1 MFEVNDIDKKEKVK
15 YIKYYIKKHV
25 YLIERHNRR
34 KGGKLMRKLSLIGRI
49 AICLILG
56 IIIGLSCKS
65 IFLDFPIRILVT
77 ISGLFGNFL
86 SFIIPLIIIAFIV
99 PGIASLGKK
108 SGKGLLITTILA
120 YISTITAGTLTYIVS
135 LIALPNFL
143 KGNINL
149 SESAQGV
156 SAYFAIEMPAIMN
169 VMSALILAFVLGIGL
184 SRIED
189 SKLLVVFNEFSDI
202 VLKVIKGVLIPFVP
216 IYIGC
221 IFANLAYNGEIV
233 ETLKSFAVVYI
244 VLFSMQAIYIL
255 IQYVIAGTIKKENP
269 FKLLKN
275 MIPAYLTAVG
285 TQSSAATIPVTLKS
299 VENNKVSSEV
309 KDFVVPLCATIHLA
323 GDTITLVVTSMAV
336 MYMNGQEPTFSK
348 IIPFI
353 LMLGVTMIAAPGIP
367 GGGVMAALGLLETMF
382 GFGTVEKPIMIAL
395 HAAQDSFGTA
405 TNITGD
411 GAIAIIVD
419 YILNRKDK
427 NKAE

>member
-1 MFEVNDIDKKEKVK
+1 MK
-15 YIKYYIKKHV
+15 
-25 YLIERHNRR
+25 
-34 KGGKLMRKLSLIGRI
+34 KLSLIGRI
-49 AICLILG
+49 VVCLVLG
-56 IIIGLSCKS
+56 ILIGLGCQA
-65 IFLDFPIRILVT
+65 IELEVPIKILVT

-120 YISTITAGTLTYIVS
+120 YISTITAGILAY
-135 LIALPNFL
+135 LISMAILPKFL
-143 KGNINL
+143 KGNIL
-149 SESAQGV
+149 LGEQVQGV
-156 SAYFAIEMPAIMN
+156 SAIFTIEMPAIMN
-169 VMSALILAFVLGIGL
+169 VMSALILAFILGIGL
-184 SRIED
+184 SKIED
-189 SKLLVVFNEFSDI
+189 SKLLVVFEEFSEI
-202 VLKVIKGVLIPFVP
+202 VLRVIKGILIPFVP
-216 IYIGC
+216 VYIGC

-233 ETLKSFAVVYI
+233 ETLRSFAIVYV
-244 VLFSMQAIYIL
+244 VLFSLQAIYIL
-255 IQYVIAGTIKKENP
+255 LQYLIAGSIKKENP

-285 TQSSAATIPVTLKS
+285 TQSSAATIPVTLES
-299 VENNKVSSEV
+299 VRKNNVSDEV

-336 MYMNGQEPTFSK
+336 MYMNGQEPTFK
-348 IIPFI
+348 AILPFI
-353 LMLGVTMIAAPGIP
+353 FMLGITMIAAPGIP

-419 YILNRKDK
+419 YILNKK
-427 NKAE
+427 NK